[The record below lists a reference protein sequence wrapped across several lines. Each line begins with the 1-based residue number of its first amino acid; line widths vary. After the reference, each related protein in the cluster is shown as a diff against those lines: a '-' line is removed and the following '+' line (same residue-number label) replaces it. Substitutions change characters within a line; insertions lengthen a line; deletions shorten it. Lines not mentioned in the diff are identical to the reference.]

1 MIKVIGGIDRDTAI
15 GYIKDSHKM
24 GAETGI
30 YKFLLDSTEAVNVES
45 TGGNFSFAADELEII
60 EGFNRVAIVAM
71 LVAEDDHSHD
81 FVETVMSNRG
91 YKTRLFRDLEE
102 ALKYLEETE

>member
-1 MIKVIGGIDRDTAI
+1 
-15 GYIKDSHKM
+15 
-24 GAETGI
+24 
-30 YKFLLDSTEAVNVES
+30 
-45 TGGNFSFAADELEII
+45 
-60 EGFNRVAIVAM
+60 VAM